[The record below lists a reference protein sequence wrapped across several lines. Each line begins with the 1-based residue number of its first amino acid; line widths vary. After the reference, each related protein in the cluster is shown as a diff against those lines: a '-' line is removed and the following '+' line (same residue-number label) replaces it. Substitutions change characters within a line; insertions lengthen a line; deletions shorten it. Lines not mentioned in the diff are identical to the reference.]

1 LSNPEPPERLGVVL
15 DDLIDIDQDFHRS
28 VSGMLTRLRADANA
42 FVGDEGE
49 DSYQMEFQDY
59 ELPGSFRLT
68 MGTWNTFL
76 TAVIR

>member
-1 LSNPEPPERLGVVL
+1 
-15 DDLIDIDQDFHRS
+15 
-28 VSGMLTRLRADANA
+28 MLTRLRADANA

-49 DSYQMEFQDY
+49 DSYPMEFQDY